1 MTPLVSV
8 ILPVHNSAATL
19 GEALRSVLAQSIENV
34 ECIVVDDGS
43 TDHPEEA
50 LAPHRGDPRLVFL
63 RRPHGGAG
71 AARNTGAAAARGKW
85 LAFQDAQDTWLP
97 QKLARSLEAIESA
110 GDPRVRLAHTG
121 WWRTKLDG
129 SVREHRGFPSPK
141 RAVID
146 PKRLRPGV
154 AGIPIQTVLCHRD
167 LFREAGPFDES
178 LPRFIDLEWLLRV
191 RRKSRFVHLPEATV
205 IWRDHEGGI
214 TADTAAMAPALRAIR
229 SKHQKNLDRD
239 DPAGLAHAIFAA
251 LIAYAEAAAGE
262 SLRALGEAR
271 RAVRHAGAHP
281 PLADYLRRAMDLAS
295 RTGGIPAAW
304 TARWQWSR
312 LHRALQTIPSIENCP
327 RGFWPVSPDAA
338 TAGNYPPG
346 CRVNAPNEATV
357 DFVKSLGRP
366 LDIAEIG
373 VYHGH
378 TSRALAAV
386 LARTGGSLHLFDFED
401 RARYVAALLQ
411 ADGHT
416 FVHAHGNSRK
426 THDSYNWSL
435 KKLLDSTNGP
445 CFDYVFL
452 DGAHTW
458 AHDALAFFLADRLLR
473 PGGHLD
479 FDDHNWSL
487 ARSPTLRP
495 SVFPRT
501 AEDYTP
507 EQIKCR
513 QVKAIL
519 DLLVRRDSRYQ
530 EVVPDKI
537 FRKTRE

>member
-19 GEALRSVLAQSIENV
+19 GEAVRSVLAQSMDHL

-43 TDHPEEA
+43 TDDPEEA
-50 LAPHRGDPRLVFL
+50 LAPYRSDRRLVFL
-63 RRPHGGAG
+63 RQPHGGAG
-71 AARNTGAAAARGKW
+71 AARNTGASSARGQW
-85 LAFQDAQDTWLP
+85 LAFQDVQDTWLP
-97 QKLARSLEAIESA
+97 QKLARSLQAIEST

-121 WWRTKLDG
+121 WWRTRLDG
-129 SVREHRGFPSPK
+129 SVREQPGFPSPK
-141 RAVID
+141 RAIID

-167 LFREAGPFDES
+167 LFGEAGPFDET
-178 LPRFIDLEWLLRV
+178 LPRFIDLDWLLRV
-191 RRKSRFVHLPEATV
+191 RRKTRFVHLPEPMV
-205 IWRDHEGGI
+205 IWREHAGGI
-214 TADTAAMAPALRAIR
+214 TANTSAMAPALRQIR
-229 SKHQKNLDRD
+229 AKHWKNLDRD
-239 DPAGLAHAIFAA
+239 DSSGRSHAIFAA
-251 LIAYAEAAAGE
+251 IIAYAEAAAGQ
-262 SLRALGEAR
+262 SLQALAEAR
-271 RAVRHAGAHP
+271 LAASHAAAHP
-281 PLADYLRRAMDLAS
+281 PLADYLRRVMALAR
-295 RTGGIPAAW
+295 RTGGIPSSW
-304 TARWQWSR
+304 PTRWQWSR
-312 LHRALQTIPSIENCP
+312 LHRDLHAIPSVENAP
-327 RGFWPVSPDAA
+327 RGFWPDSPDAK
-338 TAGNYPPG
+338 TTGNYPAG
-346 CRVNAPNEATV
+346 CRVNGPNQVTV
-357 DFVKSLGRP
+357 DFVKSLERP

-378 TSRALAAV
+378 TSRALADI

-411 ADGHT
+411 ADGHG
-416 FVHAHGNSRK
+416 FALVHGNSRK

-435 KKLLDSTNGP
+435 KKLIESTNGP

-458 AHDALAFFLADRLLR
+458 AHDALAFLLADRLLR
-473 PGGHLD
+473 PGGHMD

-501 AEDYTP
+501 SEDFTP
-507 EQIKCR
+507 EQIACR

-519 DLLVRRDSRYQ
+519 DLLVRRDPRYV

-537 FRKTRE
+537 FRKIRN